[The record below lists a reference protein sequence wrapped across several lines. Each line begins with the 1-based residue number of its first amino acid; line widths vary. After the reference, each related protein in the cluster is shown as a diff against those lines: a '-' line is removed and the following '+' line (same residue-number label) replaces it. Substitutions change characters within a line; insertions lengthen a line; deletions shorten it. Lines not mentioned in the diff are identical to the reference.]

1 MSVDLK
7 NSVVIDNGTGFTKM
21 GYAGNLDP
29 DFVFPTAIADLAKKS
44 SLSVSTKNDE
54 YNYYIGDEAVRI
66 AAESQNHTLFYPMQK
81 GIVENWDMMEK
92 YWHQSIY
99 NYLKCDP
106 QEHYFVLTEPPM
118 NPPENRENVAEIF
131 FETFNVPGLY
141 IGVQAVFALMG
152 CNATFEQNPSTEL
165 DGPTPED
172 QEKAGP
178 ISEDQEKA
186 GLNSEDQKKAGLNSK
201 DKKKAGLNS
210 KDKKKA
216 GLISEDQR
224 KAISELTGVVVD
236 SGDGV
241 THVVPICDG
250 YVLGSNI
257 KHIPIAGRSITKF
270 MEQMIRERAE
280 PIKTEDLYLA
290 TMDLKEKHGYVAD
303 DLLEEYANFDTK
315 QEDEKTKG
323 PKQSKSFKKFKGT
336 GKISGQE
343 YNIRVGYELFL
354 GPESFFSPEIIDKNW
369 KMSLDETIDNTIQQ
383 CPIDYRRKLY
393 SNIVMSGGST
403 QFKNFDIRLMNSL
416 QVRVDDRL
424 AKNSTK
430 DFKPKPI
437 DVCVTNNLAQKHVVW
452 LGGSTLASSKDFGR
466 IVHTREEY
474 LEKGPTCCRYNA
486 VFGK

>member
-152 CNATFEQNPSTEL
+152 CNSTFEENSSTEL
-165 DGPTPED
+165 D
-172 QEKAGP
+172 
-178 ISEDQEKA
+178 
-186 GLNSEDQKKAGLNSK
+186 
-201 DKKKAGLNS
+201 
-210 KDKKKA
+210 

-303 DLLEEYANFDTK
+303 DLLEEYAKFDTK
-315 QEDEKTKG
+315 QENEETKK

-403 QFKNFDIRLMNSL
+403 QFKNFDKRLMKSL

-424 AKNSTK
+424 KKNATE

-437 DVCVTNNLAQKHVVW
+437 NVCVTNNLAQKHVVW

>member
-152 CNATFEQNPSTEL
+152 CNSTFEQNSSTEL
-165 DGPTPED
+165 D
-172 QEKAGP
+172 
-178 ISEDQEKA
+178 
-186 GLNSEDQKKAGLNSK
+186 
-201 DKKKAGLNS
+201 
-210 KDKKKA
+210 

-303 DLLEEYANFDTK
+303 DLLEEYAKFDTK

>member
-1 MSVDLK
+1 MSIDLK

-152 CNATFEQNPSTEL
+152 CNSTFEQNSSTEL
-165 DGPTPED
+165 D
-172 QEKAGP
+172 
-178 ISEDQEKA
+178 
-186 GLNSEDQKKAGLNSK
+186 
-201 DKKKAGLNS
+201 
-210 KDKKKA
+210 

-224 KAISELTGVVVD
+224 KAIGELTGVVVD

-270 MEQMIRERAE
+270 MEQMIRERSE

-290 TMDLKEKHGYVAD
+290 TMDLKEKHGYVAN
-303 DLLEEYANFDTK
+303 DLLEEYAKFDTK
-315 QEDEKTKG
+315 QENEKTKE
-323 PKQSKSFKKFKGT
+323 PKQSKQFKKFKGT

-403 QFKNFDIRLMNSL
+403 QFKNFDKRLMRSL

-437 DVCVTNNLAQKHVVW
+437 NVCVTNNLAQKHVVW

-474 LEKGPTCCRYNA
+474 LEKGPTCCRFNA

>member
-152 CNATFEQNPSTEL
+152 CNSTFEQNSSTEL
-165 DGPTPED
+165 D
-172 QEKAGP
+172 
-178 ISEDQEKA
+178 
-186 GLNSEDQKKAGLNSK
+186 
-201 DKKKAGLNS
+201 
-210 KDKKKA
+210 

-303 DLLEEYANFDTK
+303 DLLEEYAKFDTK
-315 QEDEKTKG
+315 QENEETKK

-403 QFKNFDIRLMNSL
+403 QFKNFDKRLMKSL

-424 AKNSTK
+424 AKNTTK

-437 DVCVTNNLAQKHVVW
+437 NVCVTNNLAQKHVVW
-452 LGGSTLASSKDFGR
+452 LGGSTLASKNDFGR

>member
-152 CNATFEQNPSTEL
+152 CNSTFDQNSSTEL
-165 DGPTPED
+165 D
-172 QEKAGP
+172 
-178 ISEDQEKA
+178 
-186 GLNSEDQKKAGLNSK
+186 
-201 DKKKAGLNS
+201 
-210 KDKKKA
+210 

-303 DLLEEYANFDTK
+303 DLLEEYAKFDTK
-315 QEDEKTKG
+315 QENEETKK

-403 QFKNFDIRLMNSL
+403 QFKNFDKRLMKSL

-424 AKNSTK
+424 KKNATE

-437 DVCVTNNLAQKHVVW
+437 NVCVTNNLAQKHVVW

>member
-152 CNATFEQNPSTEL
+152 CNSTFDQNSSTEL
-165 DGPTPED
+165 DE
-172 QEKAGP
+172 
-178 ISEDQEKA
+178 
-186 GLNSEDQKKAGLNSK
+186 
-201 DKKKAGLNS
+201 
-210 KDKKKA
+210 
-216 GLISEDQR
+216 LISEDQR

-303 DLLEEYANFDTK
+303 DLLEEYAKFDTK
-315 QEDEKTKG
+315 QEDEMTKM
-323 PKQSKSFKKFKGT
+323 PKQSKYFKKFKGT

-343 YNIRVGYELFL
+343 YKIRVGYELFL

-403 QFKNFDIRLMNSL
+403 QFKNFDKRLMKSL

-424 AKNSTK
+424 KKNATE

-437 DVCVTNNLAQKHVVW
+437 NVYVTNNLAQKHVVW
-452 LGGSTLASSKDFGR
+452 LGGSTLASKEDFGR